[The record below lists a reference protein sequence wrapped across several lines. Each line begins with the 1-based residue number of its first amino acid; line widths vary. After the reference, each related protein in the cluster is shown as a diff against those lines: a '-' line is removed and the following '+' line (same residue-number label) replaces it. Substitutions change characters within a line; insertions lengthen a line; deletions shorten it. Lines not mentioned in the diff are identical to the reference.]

1 MARKQKGRGEDQGAE
16 KQPGRLAQIRQV
28 YRLTKETDKRL
39 GWVLLA
45 CFLVPLGV
53 FVGVLGFLVGPI
65 VLWSILGVLVAFV
78 VTMSVFTR
86 RAQKASYAAVEGQP
100 GVAVGVMERMRGDW
114 KITPAV
120 AFTRDQDFLHRVIG
134 RPGVIL
140 LAEGRGSRQLIGPET
155 RRLKKVLGD
164 TPIHTFIIGNGEGET
179 PIAKL
184 QVSVMKLPR
193 TLRPAEVRTVDARLK
208 ALPSGGPAMP
218 VPKGPMPTRVPRGKI
233 R

>member
-1 MARKQKGRGEDQGAE
+1 MALRRKKKDAEDGAE
-16 KQPGRLAQIRQV
+16 KQPGRIAQIRQV
-28 YRLTKETDKRL
+28 YKLTKETDKKL

-45 CFLVPLGV
+45 CFLVPLGL
-53 FVGVLGFLVGPI
+53 FVGVLGFLVGPLI
-65 VLWSILGVLVAFV
+65 LWAILGVLMAFV

-100 GVAVGVMERMRGDW
+100 GVAVGVVERLRGDW

-120 AFTRDQDFLHRVIG
+120 SFTRDQDFLHRVIG

-164 TPIHTFIIGNGEGET
+164 TPIHTFVIGNGEGET
-179 PIAKL
+179 PIGKL
-184 QVSVMKLPR
+184 QIGIMKLPR
-193 TLRPAEVRTVDARLK
+193 TLRPAEVKTIDARLK
-208 ALPSGGPAMP
+208 ALPSAGPSMP
-218 VPKGPMPTRVPRGKI
+218 IPKGPMPTRVPRG
-233 R
+233 RQR